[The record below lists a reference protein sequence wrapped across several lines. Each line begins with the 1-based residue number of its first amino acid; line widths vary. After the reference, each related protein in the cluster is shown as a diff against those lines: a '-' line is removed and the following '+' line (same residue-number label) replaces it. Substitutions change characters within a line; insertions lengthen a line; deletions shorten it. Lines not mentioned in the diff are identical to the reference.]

1 MLYRIAIC
9 NVIRRTVFT
18 NTKIYYPLQVILN
31 NNLKRYNLCTN
42 YSSSRQ
48 SFNLITFKR
57 FKSKNASP
65 KHSKRDIDE
74 EDEDENE
81 INVDIDDLCTPK
93 SKIIDTAIPSLR
105 LDAVA
110 KAGLG
115 MSRAKLDKEFYKSN
129 LRLNGQ
135 KCLKKSA
142 MVKVG
147 DEIDLVL
154 RKSPENP
161 KFIIVDRCV
170 LASVSA
176 DVEEAT
182 IRAKIIQDKSL
193 LIEDYDDPWS
203 G

>member
-9 NVIRRTVFT
+9 NIIRRTVFT
-18 NTKIYYPLQVILN
+18 NPLQVTLN

-57 FKSKNASP
+57 FKSKNVSP

-74 EDEDENE
+74 EDGDENE
-81 INVDIDDLCTPK
+81 INVDVDDLCTPK
-93 SKIIDTAIPSLR
+93 SKIIDIAIPSLR

-129 LRLNGQ
+129 VRLNGQ

-142 MVKVG
+142 MV
-147 DEIDLVL
+147 
-154 RKSPENP
+154 
-161 KFIIVDRCV
+161 
-170 LASVSA
+170 
-176 DVEEAT
+176 
-182 IRAKIIQDKSL
+182 
-193 LIEDYDDPWS
+193 
-203 G
+203 